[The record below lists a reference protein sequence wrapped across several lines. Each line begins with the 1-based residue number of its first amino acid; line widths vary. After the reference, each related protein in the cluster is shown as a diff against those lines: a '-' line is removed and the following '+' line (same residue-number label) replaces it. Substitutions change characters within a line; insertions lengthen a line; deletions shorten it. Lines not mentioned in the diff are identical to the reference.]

1 LKTNQIFTPQI
12 KAQLVSAIEQAE
24 LSSSGEI
31 RLHIDNYCKS
41 DVLDRAVTVFETL
54 EMHKTDLRNGV
65 LFYLAVCDKKF
76 AVIGDVGIN
85 QKVPPN
91 FWDEIK
97 SNVLINF
104 KQNKFAEGLSE
115 GIIKAGE
122 QLKTHFPYQ
131 KEDKNELDN
140 EISIG
145 ND

>member
-1 LKTNQIFTPQI
+1 MKTNQIFTPQI